1 MIKAIKGTRDIL
13 PPASGLWNHV
23 EATVRRTFAQFNY
36 QEIRTPIFE
45 ETVLFARGVGA
56 ETDIVTKE
64 MYSFPDR
71 DGESITLRP
80 ENTAGVIRAYIEHRL
95 DQIPGTQKLYYMGP
109 MFRRERPQ
117 KGRYRQFFQIGAEAI
132 GSRDPAI
139 DAEVIEMIAVLF
151 DRLGI
156 QGYRLL
162 VNSVGDPECRPRY
175 IEALREALAGVK
187 DKLSPDNQ
195 RRAETN
201 PLRVLDSKEPQDEPI
216 IAALPDIHDFL
227 NDACRQHFASVCRYL
242 SDRGISYEVTP
253 RLVRGLDYYTHT
265 TFEFLHGALGAQNAM
280 CGGGRYNGLAESIG
294 SRVPAPGVGF
304 SIGEDRLMMA
314 VEDAEAQ
321 AGPGMARHRID
332 LYLAPMG
339 DEAFRHCSILARE
352 LRNQGAV
359 VELAPSGKLKRA
371 MELADKMQA
380 RYALLV
386 GDNEIAAGTYALK
399 DMTSGEQL
407 NVSREELHSRF
418 MLESR

>member
-13 PPASGLWNHV
+13 PPASGVWNHV

-45 ETVLFARGVGA
+45 ETALFARGVGA

-64 MYSFPDR
+64 MYSFLDR

-117 KGRYRQFFQIGAEAI
+117 KGRFRQFFQIGAEAI
-132 GSRDPAI
+132 GSHDPAI

-156 QGYRLL
+156 KGYRLL

-175 IEALREALAGVK
+175 IEALRVALVDVK

-195 RRAETN
+195 RRADTN

-216 IAALPDIHDFL
+216 IAALPNIQDFL
-227 NDACRQHFASVCRYL
+227 NDACQQHFASVCRYL
-242 SDRGISYEVTP
+242 DDRGISYEVTP

-265 TFEFLHGALGAQNAM
+265 TFEFLHGALGAQNAL

-314 VEDAEAQ
+314 VEEAEAGQ
-321 AGPGMARHRID
+321 GIAAHRID

-339 DEAFRHCSILARE
+339 EEAFRHCSVLARE

-371 MELADKMQA
+371 MELANKLQA
-380 RYALLV
+380 RYVLLV

-399 DMTSGEQL
+399 EMTSGEQTS
-407 NVSREELHSRF
+407 VSRQELRARF

>member
-13 PPASGLWNHV
+13 PPASGVWNHV

-45 ETVLFARGVGA
+45 ETALFARGVGA

-95 DQIPGTQKLYYMGP
+95 DQIPGTQKLYYVGP

-132 GSRDPAI
+132 GSHEPAI
-139 DAEVIEMIAVLF
+139 DAEVIEMITVLF
-151 DRLGI
+151 ERLGI
-156 QGYRLL
+156 KGYRLL
-162 VNSVGDPECRPRY
+162 VNSVGDPVCRPRY

-195 RRAETN
+195 RRADTN

-216 IAALPDIHDFL
+216 IAALPSIHDFL
-227 NDACRQHFASVCRYL
+227 NDECKKHFASVCQYL
-242 SDRGISYEVTP
+242 TDRGIAYEVTP

-265 TFEFLHGALGAQNAM
+265 TFEFLHGALGAQNAI

-294 SRVPAPGVGF
+294 SKVTAPGVGF

-314 VEDAEAQ
+314 VEESGQ
-321 AGPGMARHRID
+321 PIAGHRID

-339 DEAFRHCSILARE
+339 DDAFRHCSVLARE
-352 LRNQGAV
+352 LRDQGAV

-371 MELADKMQA
+371 MELANKLQA

-386 GDNEIAAGTYALK
+386 GDNEIAAGAYALK
-399 DMTSGEQL
+399 DMTSGEQQ
-407 NVSREELHSRF
+407 NVTRAELRSRF

>member
-13 PPASGLWNHV
+13 PPASNAWNHV

-45 ETVLFARGVGA
+45 ETALFARGVGA

-80 ENTAGVIRAYIEHRL
+80 ENTAGVIRSYIEHRL
-95 DQIPGTQKLYYMGP
+95 DQIPGTQKLYYIGP

-132 GSRDPAI
+132 GSHEPAV

-151 DRLGI
+151 ERLGVK
-156 QGYRLL
+156 GYRLL
-162 VNSVGDPECRPRY
+162 VNSVGDGDCRPPY
-175 IEALREALAGVK
+175 IEALRVALQGVK
-187 DKLSPDNQ
+187 EKLSPDNR

-216 IAALPDIHDFL
+216 IAALPNIHDYL
-227 NDACRQHFASVCRYL
+227 NEACKAHFAAVCRYL
-242 SDRGISYEVTP
+242 DDRGIAYEVTP

-265 TFEFLHGALGAQNAM
+265 TFEFLHGALGAQNAI

-304 SIGEDRLMMA
+304 SIGEDRLLMA
-314 VEDAEAQ
+314 VEESGTAIPA
-321 AGPGMARHRID
+321 HRID
-332 LYLAPMG
+332 VYVAPVG
-339 DEAFRHCSILARE
+339 EDAFRHASKLARA
-352 LRNQGAV
+352 LRQAGAV
-359 VELAPSGKLKRA
+359 VELAPAGKLKRA
-371 MELADKMQA
+371 MELANKLGA

-386 GDNEIAAGTYALK
+386 GDNEIAAGAYALK
-399 DMTSGEQL
+399 DMASGEQFS
-407 NVSREELHSRF
+407 VTGEELLKRI
-418 MLESR
+418 RA